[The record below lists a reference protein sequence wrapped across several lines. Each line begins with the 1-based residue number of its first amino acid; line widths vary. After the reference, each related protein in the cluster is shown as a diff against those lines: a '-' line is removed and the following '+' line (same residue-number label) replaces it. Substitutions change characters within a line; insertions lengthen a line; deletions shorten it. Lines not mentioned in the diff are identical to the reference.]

1 MMVRSFIKV
10 LFASMIFM
18 VCSTQVHASEANAGV
33 HEKIVLFIDADRI
46 MGEALVAKDIRAQV
60 DRRKTEMQGVFARRG
75 EKLRKSEE
83 ELLKQKGILSSEA
96 FETKVL
102 EFRQSVDTM
111 NRDAEA
117 KMTELEVIYGNALG
131 QVYEK
136 IQQISKLFASDVGA
150 QIVFFTSR
158 AQVSYVDENA
168 DITDKV
174 LEVLN
179 KDLSR
184 VSLGD

>member
-1 MMVRSFIKV
+1 MRTRGFLWVI
-10 LFASMIFM
+10 FAHIVFF
-18 VCSTQVHASEANAGV
+18 VCSSQGYASEQKPGT
-33 HEKIVLFIDADRI
+33 EGKIVLFIDADRV

-60 DRRKTEMQGVFARRG
+60 DRRKTELQGVFARRG
-75 EKLRKSEE
+75 EKLQKSEE
-83 ELLKQKGILSSEA
+83 ELVKQKGILSSEA
-96 FETKVL
+96 FETKVM

-117 KMTELEVIYGNALG
+117 KMTELEVMYGNALG

-136 IQQISKLFASDVGA
+136 IQQISRLLASDIGA
-150 QIVFFTSR
+150 QVVFFTSR
-158 AQVSYVDENA
+158 AQIAYVDENA

-184 VSLGD
+184 VSLSD

>member
-1 MMVRSFIKV
+1 MMMRSFIKIV
-10 LFASMIFM
+10 FASMVFM
-18 VCSTQVHASEANAGV
+18 MCSLQVQAAEEAAGA
-33 HEKIVLFIDADRI
+33 HEKVVLFIDADRI

-60 DRRKTEMQGVFARRG
+60 DRRKTELQGVFARRG
-75 EKLRKSEE
+75 EKLQKSEE
-83 ELLKQKGILSSEA
+83 ELLKQRGILSSEA

-136 IQQISKLFASDVGA
+136 IQQISKSFASDSGA

-158 AQVSYVDENA
+158 AQVSYVAEHA
-168 DITDKV
+168 DVTDKV